1 MFEAQQKLEAR
12 AEMDKYYNG
21 TLQLS
26 LVVQTAE
33 LLERLCGA
41 FLFVMDSAVNHRRL
55 DHGFCREP

>member
-1 MFEAQQKLEAR
+1 
-12 AEMDKYYNG
+12 MDKYYNG

-55 DHGFCREP
+55 DHGFCHEP